1 MFTEIPYMF
10 TDQPYMLTEIP
21 YMFTD
26 QPYMFTEI
34 PYMFTDQPYMLT
46 EIPYMFTDQPYMFTE
61 IPYMFTDQPYMLT
74 EIGVLPSIDSHSKHN
89 IVHGKLNFK
98 FPSPPPYKRKVW
110 NYRAA
115 KVDLIRDQLDNV
127 NWNDLFHNL
136 NVNEMCLL
144 FAGVFFWRGG
154 GYVYQYL

>member
-1 MFTEIPYMF
+1 MFTDQPYMF
-10 TDQPYMLTEIP
+10 TDQPYMFTDQPYMFTDQPYMFTDQP

-34 PYMFTDQPYMLT
+34 D
-46 EIPYMFTDQPYMFTE
+46 
-61 IPYMFTDQPYMLT
+61 
-74 EIGVLPSIDSHSKHN
+74 VLPSIDSHSKHN

-98 FPSPPPYKRKVW
+98 FPSSPPYKRKVW

-115 KVDLIRDQLDNV
+115 KVDLIRDQLGNV
-127 NWNDLFHNL
+127 NWNDLFHYES
-136 NVNEMCLL
+136 EMCLL
-144 FAGVFFWRGG
+144 FTDVFR

>member
-1 MFTEIPYMF
+1 
-10 TDQPYMLTEIP
+10 MLTEIP

-26 QPYMFTEI
+26 QPYM
-34 PYMFTDQPYMLT
+34 L
-46 EIPYMFTDQPYMFTE
+46 TE

-110 NYRAA
+110 NYRVA
-115 KVDLIRDQLDNV
+115 KVHLIRDQLDNV

-144 FAGVFFWRGG
+144 FTDVFWGLCLPI
-154 GYVYQYL
+154 YLTKQ